1 MTDSASQRDRDAWAI
16 EVIQANGADLL
27 GYLTRRTSPAADAA
41 DVLSNV
47 LVVIWAKRTSLPL
60 DAVAARMWSFG
71 VARNALR
78 DYRRQ
83 GARREKLADALR
95 ANLDSL
101 ALAHGTDPL
110 EAARLTQRG
119 EDIRSAIGRLPKL
132 DRELIML
139 VHWDDFTLAQ
149 AAALIGMNASTART
163 RYSRARQRLAA
174 ELVDHR
180 QATPAPTRGRAPRL
194 PRALDEWRESSL

>member
-1 MTDSASQRDRDAWAI
+1 MHGSVPATEPASQRNHDAWAI
-16 EVIQANGADLL
+16 EVIQATGADLL

-47 LVVIWAKRTSLPL
+47 LVVIWAKSQSLPL
-60 DAVAARMWSFG
+60 DALAARMWSFG

-101 ALAHGTDPL
+101 ALERDTDPL
-110 EAARLTQRG
+110 EAAHRTQRG
-119 EDIRSAIGRLPKL
+119 EDIRSNRYTSQVRSAVTLVAITTSG
-132 DRELIML
+132 
-139 VHWDDFTLAQ
+139 
-149 AAALIGMNASTART
+149 G
-163 RYSRARQRLAA
+163 
-174 ELVDHR
+174 HR
-180 QATPAPTRGRAPRL
+180 PNHRV
-194 PRALDEWRESSL
+194 RESVHQRASGQLQVG